1 MFQLD
6 VLIFLEAKHCWIKPV
21 FGELN
26 PFLVIVI
33 MHDLVINYITFCF
46 LGVCG
51 TESDGQA
58 NGMSAQYMKRTES
71 THRTFI
77 LHILQSSGT

>member
-1 MFQLD
+1 MFRPD
-6 VLIFLEAKHCWIKPV
+6 VLVFLGPKHCWIKPV
-21 FGELN
+21 FGELT
-26 PFLVIVI
+26 PFLVIVT
-33 MHDLVINYITFCF
+33 MQDLVINNITFCF

-51 TESDGQA
+51 IESDGQA
-58 NGMSAQYMKRTES
+58 KGKSAQYMKRTES